1 MSLTVYEMPYSPFCI
16 PIVRALEAA
25 AVKFDRVEV
34 PNWDRR
40 AVIEVTKGGYYQ
52 VPVLVHD
59 GKVVF
64 ESGSDTQDVAHYI
77 DQNFCGGRLFP
88 PQHEGMHEILIHY
101 LENDVES
108 ATFRLTDIHYVPSI
122 EDLGNRGMVIRH
134 KERKFGR
141 GCLDA
146 WRRDADKLRDE
157 AEMHL
162 SRFDA
167 ILKSRPFL
175 RGEEPIYAD
184 FLLYGM
190 VGNYTFN
197 GWNELPKKMA
207 ALTAWFDGMSRFWW

>member
-1 MSLTVYEMPYSPFCI
+1 MSLTVYEMPFSPFCI

-40 AVIEVTKGGYYQ
+40 AVIEVTEGGYYQ

-59 GKVVF
+59 GKVIF
-64 ESGSDTQDVAHYI
+64 ESGPDTQDVAHYI
-77 DQNFCGGRLFP
+77 DKNFCGGRLFP
-88 PQHEGMHEILIHY
+88 PLHAGLHEILIHY

-108 ATFRLTDIHYVPSI
+108 VTFRLLDIHYVPSI
-122 EDLGNRGMVIRH
+122 EDLGNRVMVIRH

-146 WRRDADKLRDE
+146 WRHDADKLRDE
-157 AEMHL
+157 AEMHFL
-162 SRFDA
+162 RFDA
-167 ILKSRPFL
+167 ILKIQPFL
-175 RGEEPIYAD
+175 RGEEPVYAD

-190 VGNYTFN
+190 IGNYTFN
-197 GWNELPKKMA
+197 GWNELPRKMA
-207 ALTAWFDGMSRFWW
+207 ALTAWYEGMSRFWW